1 MYGTPMDNL
10 LTDLVNRPALV
21 APRAMPS
28 LLASIRSATANDEQ
42 EGRFS
47 ASLLSEQAERRGGY
61 YLDEGVAVIPVM
73 GPTAHRSWWR
83 TSYEG
88 LSRTHDAAQND
99 PQVKAIAWL
108 FDTPGGMVSGVFDF
122 ADELYQARGNKPA
135 VAVVSEMAASAG
147 YLLASAVGE
156 IIVPRT
162 GEVGSV
168 GVVMQHWDFSAALEE
183 MGVSQTYIYA
193 GDHKVDGNPYQPLP
207 KDVKARFKD
216 ELVYVYGMFVD
227 AVTRNR
233 GMQREA
239 VIGTQALTYIGEKAV
254 EVGFADRVEPTRDT
268 LARLKKDHGTGSGLW
283 SMTHQPTG
291 GTMGKQTEAPDN
303 AGTTTTAAS
312 GSETETAQ
320 AEAQATE
327 VVAQAAA
334 GADTDTDIGGGSSGA
349 PAAADP
355 AQVISMAQ
363 AAGLGQYAADWVSQ
377 GLTLEQVQGNITFA
391 TDVRDKC
398 AAANIDPAP
407 ILATGGDV
415 SQLASMVITYAAA
428 AGGGEHIDN
437 GVVAQSG
444 DDKDKGW
451 GKAFGATKKA
461 KF

>member
-28 LLASIRSATANDEQ
+28 LLASIKVATASDEQ
-42 EGRFS
+42 EGRFN
-47 ASLLSEQAERRGGY
+47 AALLSENAERRGGY
-61 YLDEGVAVIPVM
+61 FLDEGVAVIPVM

-83 TSYEG
+83 TSYES

-99 PQVKAIAWL
+99 PQVKALAWL

-147 YLLASAVGE
+147 FLLASAVGE

-183 MGVSQTYIYA
+183 MGIGQTYIYA
-193 GDHKVDGNPYQPLP
+193 GDHKIDGNPYQPLP
-207 KDVKARFKD
+207 KDVAARFQEEID
-216 ELVYVYGMFVD
+216 HVYNIFVD

-291 GTMGKQTEAPDN
+291 GTMGKQNDAPDK
-303 AGTTTTAAS
+303 AGTTTTADDVA
-312 GSETETAQ
+312 GVDTAAETTTVQPAAEQQPAAPTAQ
-320 AEAQATE
+320 
-327 VVAQAAA
+327 
-334 GADTDTDIGGGSSGA
+334 
-349 PAAADP
+349 AADP
-355 AQVISMAQ
+355 AHVVSMAQ

-377 GLTLEQVQGNITFA
+377 GLTLEQVQGKIAFA
-391 TDVRDKC
+391 SQVADKC
-398 AAANIDPAP
+398 EAAGIDAAP
-407 ILATGGDV
+407 FMSTGGDPEKLL
-415 SQLASMVITYAAA
+415 SLAVTHAAA
-428 AGGGEHIDN
+428 AAGGEHIDN
-437 GVVAQSG
+437 GVAAHTG
-444 DDKDKGW
+444 DDKDAGW
-451 GKAFGATKKA
+451 GKAFESTKER